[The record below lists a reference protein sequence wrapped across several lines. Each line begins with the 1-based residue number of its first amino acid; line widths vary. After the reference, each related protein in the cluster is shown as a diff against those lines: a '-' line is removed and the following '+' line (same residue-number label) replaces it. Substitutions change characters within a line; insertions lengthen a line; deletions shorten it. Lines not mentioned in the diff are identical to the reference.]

1 MDQLAIRN
9 LTQTQIEGKT
19 PSTSMGKIPSLVI
32 VAAGTGSRRGNLLNL
47 LKGDASFNSRVFAIC
62 NDAEN
67 VDTKSMRRQQVEQL
81 ACTAACEAVRA
92 LPRGED
98 GVASILIDLSCLA
111 RQHIGALFSAVK
123 YLAQQGPVDFQ
134 IAYSLAR
141 FVKPPL
147 HWSTAIRRIAP
158 VNNDFAGWTAAPDM
172 PIELVIALGYEKG
185 KAIGAA
191 EYLEPG
197 DTWLFVPTSPEG
209 KYLREVQIQNKELLQ
224 ERQTKQLEY
233 EVLSPVD
240 AYHSLL
246 SLVRGM
252 RNVARPVLL
261 PFGPKV
267 FFGLS
272 LLVAMVIEEA
282 AVWFV
287 DGENTTGTDMG
298 QPSPHA
304 VIMSC
309 RIEPISA
316 SAATA
321 AQSGHL
327 PDSI

>member
-1 MDQLAIRN
+1 MGELVIRN
-9 LTQTQIEGKT
+9 LTQNRIEGKT
-19 PSTSMGKIPSLVI
+19 PSASVCEIPSLVI
-32 VAAGTGSRRGNLLNL
+32 VAAGAGSRRGHILNL
-47 LKGDASFNSRVFAIC
+47 LKAEIIFSSRVIAVC
-62 NDAEN
+62 NDTESAE
-67 VDTKSMRRQQVEQL
+67 TKPLRSRQVEQL
-81 ACTAACEAVRA
+81 PCIAACEAIRA
-92 LPRGED
+92 LPRGDD
-98 GVASILIDLSCLA
+98 GVASILLDLSCLA

-123 YLAQQGPVDFQ
+123 HLAKAGPVDLQ

-158 VNNDFAGWTAAPDM
+158 VNNDFAGWTAEPYK

-197 DTWLFVPTSPEG
+197 DTWLFVPTSPED
-209 KYLREVQIQNKELLQ
+209 KYLKEVQVQNKELLQ
-224 ERQTKQLEY
+224 ERQTHQLEY

-246 SLVRGM
+246 SLVRGI

-287 DGENTTGTDMG
+287 DGENTATTDMG
-298 QPSPHA
+298 QPSRHA
-304 VIMSC
+304 VVMSC
-309 RIEPISA
+309 RIEPVSA
-316 SAATA
+316 VATTA
-321 AQSGHL
+321 VRSTPL
-327 PDSI
+327 SSSL

>member
-1 MDQLAIRN
+1 MGQLAIRK
-9 LTQTQIEGKT
+9 LTQTQLEGKS
-19 PSTSMGKIPSLVI
+19 PHTSAGKISTLVI
-32 VAAGTGSRRGNLLNL
+32 VSAGAGSRRGNVLNLLNL
-47 LKGDASFNSRVFAIC
+47 LDDEASCNLRVIAIID
-62 NDAEN
+62 DAEST
-67 VDTKSMRRQQVEQL
+67 VITRPHRVLGEEL
-81 ACTAACEAVRA
+81 ACSEACVAVRN
-92 LPRGED
+92 LSRGED

-111 RQHIGALFSAVK
+111 RLQIGALFSAVK
-123 YLAQQGPVDFQ
+123 YLAKQGPVDLQ

-141 FVKPPL
+141 FVKPSL
-147 HWSTAIRRIAP
+147 HWSKTIRRIAP
-158 VNNDFAGWTAAPDM
+158 VNNDFAGWTAAPDK

-197 DTWLFVPTSPEG
+197 DTWLFVPTSPED
-209 KYLREVQIQNKELLQ
+209 KYLREVQVQNNELLQ
-224 ERQTKQLEY
+224 EWQTKQLEY
-233 EVLSPVD
+233 AVLSPVD

-261 PFGPKV
+261 PFGPKI

-282 AVWFV
+282 AVWSV
-287 DGENTTGTDMG
+287 DGETTTSTDMG

-309 RIEPISA
+309 RVEPISA
-316 SAATA
+316 SAA
-321 AQSGHL
+321 
-327 PDSI
+327 

>member
-1 MDQLAIRN
+1 MGQIAINN
-9 LTQTQIEGKT
+9 LTQTRIEGKT
-19 PSTSMGKIPSLVI
+19 PYSGVSKIPSLVI
-32 VAAGTGSRRGNLLNL
+32 VAAGAGSRRGHILDQ
-47 LKGDASFNSRVFAIC
+47 LKSDASFNSRVIAVC
-62 NDAEN
+62 NDAEAA
-67 VDTKSMRRQQVEQL
+67 DTKPLRRLQVEQL
-81 ACTAACEAVRA
+81 ACPAACEAVRTI
-92 LPRGED
+92 PRGDD

-123 YLAQQGPVDFQ
+123 HLAKAGPVDLQ

-147 HWSTAIRRIAP
+147 HWSTTIRRIAP

-191 EYLEPG
+191 EYLEPS

-309 RIEPISA
+309 RVEPVSA
-316 SAATA
+316 SVATA
-321 AQSGHL
+321 TPSGY
-327 PDSI
+327 PSEII

>member
-1 MDQLAIRN
+1 MGLAVRN
-9 LTQTQIEGKT
+9 LRQKQIEGKAPT
-19 PSTSMGKIPSLVI
+19 CSLGDAPSLVV
-32 VAAGTGSRRGNLLNL
+32 VAAGSGSRRGHMLNL
-47 LKGDASFNSRVFAIC
+47 LQSEIASTGSRVIAIC
-62 NDAEN
+62 DSP
-67 VDTKSMRRQQVEQL
+67 VTTDPKSLRDHPVEQL
-81 ACTAACEAVRA
+81 TCAATYEAVRTLSRNA
-92 LPRGED
+92 N

-111 RQHIGALFSAVK
+111 REHIGGLFAAIK
-123 YLAQQGPVDFQ
+123 DLANDGPVELQ

-158 VNNDFAGWTAAPDM
+158 VNSEFAGWTAAPDN

-191 EYLEPG
+191 EYLEPV
-197 DTWLFVPTSPEG
+197 DMWLFVPTSPEE
-209 KYLREVQIQNKELLQ
+209 KYLRQVQVYNKELLQ

-252 RNVARPVLL
+252 RTMARPILL
-261 PFGPKV
+261 PFGPKI

-272 LLVAMVIEEA
+272 LLVAMAIDEA

-287 DGENTTGTDMG
+287 DGENTSSSDMG
-298 QPSPHA
+298 QPSLHA
-304 VIMSC
+304 VIMAC
-309 RIEPISA
+309 RVEP
-316 SAATA
+316 
-321 AQSGHL
+321 L
-327 PDSI
+327 P